1 MTPEWSSHCHYTN
14 SLTGTIAI
22 AYGVVSDIAT
32 PAERGSFVG
41 AVLCGYQSKSPLIAH
56 SLTSKRSPNVAP
68 SLGPI
73 LGGALAQHPGW
84 PWIFWL
90 LAVLSGFCLV
100 VLFVF
105 LPETAR
111 TIVGS
116 GGYPATVPG
125 LDICSKS
132 GRQKHFPQRTDNSS
146 LIGRLRLPNP
156 LKCLVLL
163 AKKENT
169 LVIMINAICYTTYCC
184 VQASL
189 ALLFIEIYHFKDIQA
204 GLVYLPFGCGCV
216 IASLVSGDNLSR
228 GNRSL

>member
-1 MTPEWSSHCHYTN
+1 M
-14 SLTGTIAI
+14 
-22 AYGVVSDIAT
+22 
-32 PAERGSFVG
+32 
-41 AVLCGYQSKSPLIAH
+41 
-56 SLTSKRSPNVAP
+56 
-68 SLGPI
+68 
-73 LGGALAQHPGW
+73 
-84 PWIFWL
+84 
-90 LAVLSGFCLV
+90 

-116 GGYPATVPG
+116 GGYAATVPG
-125 LDICSKS
+125 WNIYSAS

-146 LIGRLRLPNP
+146 LIGRLCLPNP

-169 LVIMINAICYTTYCC
+169 LVIMINAICYTTYCR

-189 ALLFIEIYHFKDIQA
+189 ALFFIEIHHFKQIQA

-216 IASLVSGDNLSR
+216 IASLVPGNNLCRGSGSQ
-228 GNRSL
+228 

>member
-1 MTPEWSSHCHYTN
+1 MTPEWSFHCHYTK

-41 AVLCGYQSKSPLIAH
+41 AVLCGYLSKSPRIAL
-56 SLTSKRSPNVAP
+56 SLTSNRSPNVAP
-68 SLGPI
+68 SFGPI
-73 LGGALAQHPGW
+73 LGGALAQHTGW

-90 LAVLSGFCLV
+90 LAIVSGFCLV
-100 VLFVF
+100 FLFVF

-116 GGYPATVPG
+116 GGYAATVPG

-156 LKCLVLL
+156 L
-163 AKKENT
+163 
-169 LVIMINAICYTTYCC
+169 
-184 VQASL
+184 
-189 ALLFIEIYHFKDIQA
+189 
-204 GLVYLPFGCGCV
+204 
-216 IASLVSGDNLSR
+216 
-228 GNRSL
+228 

>member
-1 MTPEWSSHCHYTN
+1 M
-14 SLTGTIAI
+14 
-22 AYGVVSDIAT
+22 
-32 PAERGSFVG
+32 
-41 AVLCGYQSKSPLIAH
+41 
-56 SLTSKRSPNVAP
+56 
-68 SLGPI
+68 
-73 LGGALAQHPGW
+73 
-84 PWIFWL
+84 
-90 LAVLSGFCLV
+90 

-105 LPETAR
+105 LPETAC

-116 GGYPATVPG
+116 GGYAAMVPG

-184 VQASL
+184 VQAPL
-189 ALLFIEIYHFKDIQA
+189 ALLFIEIYHFKEIQA
-204 GLVYLPFGCGCV
+204 GLVCLPFGCGCV
-216 IASLVSGDNLSR
+216 TASLASGDNLSR
-228 GNRSL
+228 GNRSQQLTYTRQGYGPRLPCSGQDVRFPRRSRQRR

>member
-1 MTPEWSSHCHYTN
+1 MA
-14 SLTGTIAI
+14 L
-22 AYGVVSDIAT
+22 
-32 PAERGSFVG
+32 
-41 AVLCGYQSKSPLIAH
+41 

-90 LAVLSGFCLV
+90 LAILSGFCLV
-100 VLFVF
+100 VLVVF

-116 GGYPATVPG
+116 GGYAATVPG
-125 LDICSKS
+125 LGICSKS

-156 LKCLVLL
+156 LKCLVPI
-163 AKKENT
+163 A
-169 LVIMINAICYTTYCC
+169 YTTYFC

-189 ALLFIEIYHFKDIQA
+189 ALIFIEIYHFKEIQA

-228 GNRSL
+228 GNRSQWLTPSTQIYGQRLPCSGQDV

>member
-1 MTPEWSSHCHYTN
+1 M
-14 SLTGTIAI
+14 A
-22 AYGVVSDIAT
+22 
-32 PAERGSFVG
+32 
-41 AVLCGYQSKSPLIAH
+41 
-56 SLTSKRSPNVAP
+56 
-68 SLGPI
+68 
-73 LGGALAQHPGW
+73 
-84 PWIFWL
+84 
-90 LAVLSGFCLV
+90 
-100 VLFVF
+100 LFVF

-116 GGYPATVPG
+116 GGYAATVPG

-132 GRQKHFPQRTDNSS
+132 GRQKHFPQRIDKSS

-189 ALLFIEIYHFKDIQA
+189 ALVFIGIYHFKEIQA
-204 GLVYLPFGCGCV
+204 GLVYLPLGCGCV
-216 IASLVSGDNLSR
+216 IAYLVSGNSLSR
-228 GNRSL
+228 GNRSQ